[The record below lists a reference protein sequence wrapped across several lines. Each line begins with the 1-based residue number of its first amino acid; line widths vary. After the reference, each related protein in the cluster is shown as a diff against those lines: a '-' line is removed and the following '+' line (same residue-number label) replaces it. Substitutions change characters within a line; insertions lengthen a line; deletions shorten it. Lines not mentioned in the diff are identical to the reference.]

1 MDAYKFSSAFE
12 VLFNLGKEDGLIIH
26 SFTRTSA
33 GEGKSEE
40 YILSIHV
47 TRADT
52 QTKDP
57 ADNGAEKTAEKTAA
71 DTAAEGDR
79 PAGIIIP

>member
-12 VLFNLGKEDGLIIH
+12 VLFNLGKEDSLIIH
-26 SFTRTSA
+26 SFSRSSA
-33 GEGKSEE
+33 REGKSEE

-52 QTKDP
+52 QTKEP
-57 ADNGAEKTAEKTAA
+57 AESGAEKTTEKAA
-71 DTAAEGDR
+71 GKT